1 MTDPFMITRRSIPPS
16 VALRVAVLLVYG
28 LCLCGPAAAL
38 TRQKDVSTPS
48 DTEVHLTNHMHFH
61 FATCQAISVPKIV
74 IQQQPSKGKLTISE
88 GQATLRSSSSERGQH
103 CVGHSM
109 RAAIV
114 HYTPAPNAS
123 GEDLVRY
130 LVVYPRSCS
139 NCTNF
144 EFVARI
150 TIGIPSA
157 MQMPGMTADGITD

>member
-1 MTDPFMITRRSIPPS
+1 MMTRRSIPPCT
-16 VALRVAVLLVYG
+16 ALLVAVLLLHG

-38 TRQKDVSTPS
+38 TRQKDISTPS
-48 DTEVHLTNHMHFH
+48 DTEVLLTNHMHFH
-61 FATCQAISVPKIV
+61 SETCQAASVPKII
-74 IQQQPSKGKLTISE
+74 IQQQPSKGRLTISE
-88 GQATLRSSSSERGQH
+88 GQATLRSSFSERGQH

-114 HYTPAPNAS
+114 HYTPSPNAS

-130 LVVYPRSCS
+130 LVVYPRSCTR
-139 NCTNF
+139 CMNF

-150 TIGIPSA
+150 TIGIPST